1 MSPSNPSGE
10 AASRP
15 LVTIAIPTFDRAAL
29 LRDCV
34 QAALAQTYENIEV
47 LVSDNASPDNTQ
59 QVLQEF
65 DDKRLRV
72 LTQSTNIGLLPN
84 WNACLT
90 AARGEYVVFVS
101 DDDRISPF
109 FLSGCMELIDQ
120 RPDLPIVV
128 TLSNFRIP
136 ELRQTRPPR
145 TSRFLGSGIQ
155 DGSDILLEYLKDEI
169 TVAMCSILLRT
180 EVLRSEGGIP
190 LDFPHTA
197 DVAAWAPVL
206 CGNKAGLINE
216 ACATYN
222 FHQESETARLGVT
235 QVLLDGWKVA
245 NRISQAAD
253 KRIKDERLRNSVKLE
268 AKRGFARRGLAYLA
282 HYRKNGASLR
292 DVAAFVWRF
301 WSDMI
306 VVDKLSLVRFI
317 VIVLCPRPLADGIRY
332 VRQILAGGWRD
343 RQAAVKLG

>member
-1 MSPSNPSGE
+1 MPPAKASCE
-10 AASRP
+10 AAGRP
-15 LVTIAIPTFDRAAL
+15 LITIAIPTFHRAGL
-29 LRDCV
+29 LRGCI

-47 LVSDNASPDNTQ
+47 LVSDNASPDDTQ
-59 QVLQEF
+59 QVLREF

-72 LTQSTNIGLLPN
+72 LTQETNIGLLPN
-84 WNACLT
+84 WNACLA

-101 DDDRISPF
+101 DDDRISPWL
-109 FLSGCMELIDQ
+109 LSRCLEIVER
-120 RPDLPIVV
+120 RPEIPIVV

-136 ELRQTRPPR
+136 ELGETRPPHISRIIR
-145 TSRFLGSGIQ
+145 TGIA
-155 DGSDILLEYLKDEI
+155 DGADILVEFLKDGI
-169 TVAMCSILLRT
+169 TVAMCGILLRT
-180 EVLRSEGGIP
+180 DALRSGGGFP
-190 LDFPHTA
+190 LDLPHTA
-197 DVAAWAPVL
+197 DVAAWAPIL
-206 CGNKAGLINE
+206 CGNKAGFINE

-222 FHQESETARLGVT
+222 FHRESETARLGVT

-253 KRIKDERLRNSVKLE
+253 KRIGDERLRDSVKLE
-268 AKRGFARRGLAYLA
+268 TRRGFARRGLAYLA
-282 HYRKNGASLR
+282 HYRNNGASLN
-292 DVAAFVWRF
+292 DVATFVWRF
-301 WSDMI
+301 WGDMI